1 MDYKNPVEKSAGFF
15 FYEMNG
21 QEIFTG
27 HYFTAFVG
35 G

>member
-1 MDYKNPVEKSAGFF
+1 LSNPESLDFGYYYDNV
-15 FYEMNG
+15 MNG